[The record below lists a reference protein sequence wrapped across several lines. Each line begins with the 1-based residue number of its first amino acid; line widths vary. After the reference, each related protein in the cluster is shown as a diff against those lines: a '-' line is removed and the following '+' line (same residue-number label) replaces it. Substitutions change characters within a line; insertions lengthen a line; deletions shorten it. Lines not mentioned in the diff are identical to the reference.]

1 MMDHKKVKVAMAAD
15 FLTSFSKVPK
25 GRQTK
30 VLNFIKKFR
39 ADPMRPSLNYEKIE
53 GAKDPNL
60 RSVRIDQSYR
70 GIVFKPKTGK
80 VYMLLWVDNHDEAYH
95 WAKNRIYSI
104 HPETGSVQVIEVEE
118 CSVEPEPVAV
128 SEPEKQHGFFSHI
141 KDHYLLKLGVPEIQ
155 IPLVRSLQTEKDLD
169 DAGEELPQEA
179 YEALFF
185 LAAGDSLEDVLR
197 SMETPDPSKAVDTE
211 DYEAALDKPDS
222 KRRFFVVEDELELAS
237 ILNAPLEKWR
247 VFLHPAQRKFAERDW
262 NGPVRVLGGAGTG
275 KTVVA
280 MHRARWLAQ
289 HVFKKETDRVLFTT
303 FTRNLA
309 ADIRENLTNICKP
322 EVMRRI
328 EVVNLDK
335 WVSGF
340 LRKGGYDYKIDYGRL
355 IEPLWKHA
363 LDTAPSDLSFEPS
376 FYREE
381 WERVIQPQAVTSLD
395 AYFKAERVGRGTRL
409 NRKARKAIWPV
420 FEEYRILLNEH
431 GLREGDDALRDARL
445 LLENKNEVLP
455 YQSIVVDEAQDMGA
469 QAFKLIRQMLPGGGK
484 KNDLFIVGDAHQR
497 IYRHKVILGRCGI
510 NIIGRGCKLRINY
523 RTTDE
528 TRKWAVKL
536 LTGLKIDDLDGG
548 VDNQKGYKSLL
559 HGIAP
564 QIMNFDSFEVEVE
577 YIIDRLKQIK
587 AGGELLRGTC
597 LVARTHSFLKQYE
610 SDLKQK
616 GIDTYFIRRSE
627 AEDQSVQG
635 LRMATMH
642 RVKGLEFDRVIIA
655 GVNDGIVPY
664 EAYGTGSS
672 DSVVGRDSEIQERA
686 LLYVSATRARKE
698 VLVSSFGEV
707 SKFLSKMSEGT
718 EHA

>member
-1 MMDHKKVKVAMAAD
+1 MTDHKKVKVAMAAD
-15 FLTSFSKVPK
+15 FLTAFSRVPK
-25 GRQTK
+25 GQQTK
-30 VLNFIKKFR
+30 VLNFINKFR
-39 ADPMRPSLNYEKIE
+39 ADPMTPGLNYEKIE
-53 GAKDPNL
+53 GAKDPNM

-70 GIVFKPKTGK
+70 GIVYKPETGN
-80 VYMLLWVDNHDEAYH
+80 VYMLLWVDNHDEAYN
-95 WAKNRIYSI
+95 WAKNKVYKI
-104 HPETGSVQVIEVEE
+104 HPEIGSIQVIEVEE
-118 CSVEPEPVAV
+118 TSVEPEPVAV
-128 SEPEKQHGFFSHI
+128 SEPEEQQGLFSHI
-141 KDHYLLKLGVPEIQ
+141 KDYYLLKLGVPEIQ
-155 IPLVRSLQTEKDLD
+155 IPLVRSLKTEKDLD
-169 DAGEELPQEA
+169 EAAVELPQEA

-185 LAAGDSLEDVLR
+185 IAAGDSLEDVLR
-197 SMETPDPSKAVDTE
+197 SMETPEPSKSVDTE
-211 DYEAALDKPDS
+211 DYAAALDKPDS

-247 VFLHPAQRKFAERDW
+247 VFLHPAQRKLVERDW

-289 HVFKKETDRVLFTT
+289 HVFKKENDRILFTT

-355 IEPLWKHA
+355 IEPLWKRA
-363 LDTAPSDLSFEPS
+363 LDTSPSDLSFEPS

-381 WERVIQPQAVTSLD
+381 WDRVIQPQAVTSLD
-395 AYFKAERVGRGTRL
+395 AYFKAERIGRGTRL
-409 NRKARKAIWPV
+409 NRKARKAVWPV
-420 FEEYRILLNEH
+420 FEEYRLLLDEH

-445 LLENKNEVLP
+445 LLENKNGVLP

-469 QAFKLIRQMLPGGGK
+469 QAFKLIRQMLPGDGR

-510 NIIGRGCKLRINY
+510 NIIGRGRKLRINY

-528 TRKWAVKL
+528 TRKWAVRL
-536 LTGLKIDDLDGG
+536 LTGLEIDDLDGG
-548 VDNQKGYKSLL
+548 MDNQKGYKSLL

-564 QIMNFDSFEVEVE
+564 HVMNFNSFEAEVE
-577 YIIDRLKQIK
+577 YIIDCLKQIQVR
-587 AGGELLRGTC
+587 GEPLKGTC
-597 LVARTHSFLKQYE
+597 LVARTHSLLKQYE

-616 GIDTYFIRRSE
+616 GIDTYLIRRSE
-627 AEDQSVQG
+627 AEDRTTPG

-664 EAYGTGSS
+664 EGYGAGSS
-672 DSVVGRDSEIQERA
+672 DPGVRRDSEIQERA
-686 LLYVSATRARKE
+686 LLYVSATRAKKE
-698 VLVSSFGEV
+698 VLVTSFGEM
-707 SKFLSKMSEGT
+707 SKFLGDL
-718 EHA
+718 

>member
-1 MMDHKKVKVAMAAD
+1 MTAQKKVKVAMAVD
-15 FLTSFSKVPK
+15 FLTSFSRVPK
-25 GRQTK
+25 GQQTK
-30 VLNFIKKFR
+30 VLNFINKFR
-39 ADPMRPSLNYEKIE
+39 ANPMTPGLNYEKIK
-53 GAKDPNL
+53 GAKDPNM
-60 RSVRIDQSYR
+60 RSVRIDQTYR
-70 GIVFKPKTGK
+70 GIVFKPATGN
-80 VYMLLWVDNHDEAYH
+80 VYMLLWVDKHDEAYS

-104 HPETGSVQVIEVEE
+104 HPETGSIQVIDVEE
-118 CSVEPEPVAV
+118 SSIEPKPVDARK
-128 SEPEKQHGFFSHI
+128 PETQQGLFSHI

-155 IPLVRSLQTEKDLD
+155 IPLVRSLKTEKDLD
-169 DAGEELPQEA
+169 ESGAELPQEA

-197 SMETPDPSKAVDTE
+197 SIETPEASKDVDTE

-247 VFLHPAQRKFAERDW
+247 VFLHPAQRKLVERDW

-335 WVSGF
+335 WVSDF

-355 IEPLWKHA
+355 IEPLWKRA
-363 LDTAPSDLSFEPS
+363 LDTAPSDLGFEPS

-381 WERVIQPQAVTSLD
+381 WDRVIQPQAVTSLD
-395 AYFKAERVGRGTRL
+395 AYFKATRVGRGTRL
-409 NRKARKAIWPV
+409 SRKARKAIWPV

-431 GLREGDDALRDARL
+431 GLREADDALRDARL
-445 LLENKNEVLP
+445 LLKNKNKVLP

-469 QAFKLIRQMLPGGGK
+469 QAFKLIRQMLPGDGR

-497 IYRHKVILGRCGI
+497 IYRHKIILGRCGI
-510 NIIGRGCKLRINY
+510 NIIGRGSKLRINY

-528 TRKWAVKL
+528 TRKWAVSL
-536 LTGLKIDDLDGG
+536 LTGLTIDDLDGG
-548 VDNQKGYKSLL
+548 VDNQNGYKSLL

-564 QIMNFDSFEVEVE
+564 QIMNFDSFGVEVE
-577 YIIDRLKQIK
+577 YIIDCLKQIK
-587 AGGELLRGTC
+587 SRGELLRGTC
-597 LVARTHSFLKQYE
+597 LVARTHSLLKQYE

-664 EAYGTGSS
+664 EGYGAGSS
-672 DSVVGRDSEIQERA
+672 DSVVRNDSEMQERA
-686 LLYVSATRARKE
+686 LLYVAATRAKKE
-698 VLVSSFGEV
+698 VLVTSFGEM
-707 SKFLSKMSEGT
+707 SKFLGEL
-718 EHA
+718 